1 MRRHCHKGYSCSLRG
16 QCFFGEQDPLQ
27 RLGVLLPV
35 QCGLISHGARSG
47 KFTYEVVE
55 GWETLPEG
63 YSWNEVAAVA
73 IDANDRVYAFN
84 RGPNPM
90 IVFDSDGAFLGS
102 WGEDLFKR
110 AHGLTLAP
118 DGSLF
123 CTDDFDHTVRK
134 CTTDGEVLMT
144 IGEPGRA
151 AEPHS
156 GHPFNRCTDVAIDPK
171 DGCLYISD
179 GYANS
184 SVHKYSPDGELL
196 FSWGR
201 GGTDPGEF
209 NIVHNIATDSEG
221 FVYVAD
227 RENHRIQIFDSEGVF
242 QDQWVNLHRPCAIYI
257 SPDQHVYIGELGAG
271 MNVNRIVPNIGPR
284 ITILDKSGERVGR
297 LGAGFGLAPGQFVAP
312 HSICLDSQGNIFLGE
327 VAWTNFRNLGEPRE
341 GVRSFQKLA
350 RVTA

>member
-1 MRRHCHKGYSCSLRG
+1 MVSAVTVG
-16 QCFFGEQDPLQ
+16 
-27 RLGVLLPV
+27 
-35 QCGLISHGARSG
+35 SG

-73 IDANDRVYAFN
+73 VDDNDRVYAFN

-90 IVFDSDGAFLGS
+90 IVFDSDGNFLSS
-102 WGEDLFKR
+102 WGEGFFKR
-110 AHGLTLAP
+110 AHGITLAP

-134 CTTDGEVLMT
+134 CTPDGEVLMT

-196 FSWGR
+196 FSWGQ

-209 NIVHNIATDSEG
+209 NIVHNIATDAEG
-221 FVYVAD
+221 YVYVAD
-227 RENHRIQIFDSEGVF
+227 RENHRIQIFDSDGVF
-242 QDQWVNLHRPCAIYI
+242 QDQWVNLHRPCTIYI

-284 ITILDKSGERVGR
+284 ITILDKSGKRVAR
-297 LGAGFGLAPGQFVAP
+297 LGDGFGLASGQFIAP
-312 HSICLDSQGNIFLGE
+312 HSICLDSQGSIFLGE
-327 VAWTNFRNLGEPRE
+327 VAWTNFRNLGEPKE
-341 GVRSFQKLA
+341 SVRSFQKLA
-350 RVTA
+350 RVAA